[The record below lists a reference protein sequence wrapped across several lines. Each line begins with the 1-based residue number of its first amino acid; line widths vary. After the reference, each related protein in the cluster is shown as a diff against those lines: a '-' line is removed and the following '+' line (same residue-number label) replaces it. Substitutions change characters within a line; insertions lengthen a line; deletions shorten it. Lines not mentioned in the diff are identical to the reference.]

1 MTKVFLILAHF
12 FKYPN
17 PEIPKFLNP
26 KTGFL
31 MKHKRIFALIIGI
44 LLFSMFLPWQVC
56 ASDVSVVATVDKTEA
71 TMEDYIL
78 LKINVK
84 GARKEPSLPKMPE
97 FSVQSRGSSSQV
109 RIVNGQVSSSIEYS
123 YMLYPRKEGV
133 FTIGP
138 FFVHHKGK
146 RIESNRITVQ
156 ILKSRASE
164 KSSRDIFVTAEV
176 DNKSPHLYEQII
188 YRFKFFRRVK
198 VANARLTESPSFE
211 GFITENLGKEREY
224 QKVING
230 LTYVVTEIKQ
240 ALFPTKTGV
249 LEISPSTLQCGVVV
263 KKRRRRRG
271 FFDDPFFGFSE
282 TVPKAL
288 RTAPIT
294 VMVKPLPASGKPENY
309 KNLVGNFTLTSH
321 LSTNKL
327 EVGESATLTLTLS
340 GTGNLKN
347 YQTINITGLQNFK
360 VYDDKPA
367 FEPKVFAGKVG
378 GKLTIKKALV
388 PLTEGNLQIPPVT
401 VSYFHPSSGI
411 YKTAKTGPHT
421 IRVFPATEKEKFH
434 IVEAL
439 EKTGTKQE
447 VKILGRDILPIHTSL
462 DALSSRKIKPVSE
475 VTVVWFLLPVFG
487 FLFSFM
493 AKRVKERNEEDKGLA
508 RAKSAYKN
516 FRRTLP
522 AIHKALKKD
531 ELLFYQVAPKALK
544 NFIGDKLNIA
554 GSALTPAELE
564 KRVTGARGMVQE
576 EVVSELKQLLEFFDS
591 GQFGFKK
598 HSLEEKEAVFI
609 SMKKLVKQLNKKIK
623 K

>member
-1 MTKVFLILAHF
+1 ML
-12 FKYPN
+12 
-17 PEIPKFLNP
+17 
-26 KTGFL
+26 
-31 MKHKRIFALIIGI
+31 
-44 LLFSMFLPWQVC
+44 LLFVFSPWQVC
-56 ASDVSVVATVDKTEA
+56 ASDVSVVAIVDKTEA

-84 GARKEPSLPKMPE
+84 GTRKEPSLSNMPE
-97 FSVQSRGSSSQV
+97 FKVQSRGSSSQV

-164 KSSRDIFVTAEV
+164 KSRRDIFVTAEV
-176 DNKSPHLYEQII
+176 DNKNPHLYEQII
-188 YRFKFFRRVK
+188 YRLKFFRRVK

-211 GFITENLGKEREY
+211 GFIIENIGKEREY

-230 LTYVVTEIKQ
+230 QTYVVTEIKQ
-240 ALFPTKTGV
+240 ALFPIKTGV
-249 LEISPSTLQCGVVV
+249 LEISSSTLQCDVVV
-263 KKRRRRRG
+263 QKRRRRRG
-271 FFDDPFFGFSE
+271 FFDDPFLTAPFFGFSE

-309 KNLVGNFTLTSH
+309 KNLVGNFTLTSD
-321 LSTNKL
+321 LSANKL

-347 YQTINITGLQNFK
+347 YQAINITGMQNFK
-360 VYDDKPA
+360 VYDDKPV
-367 FEPKVFAGKVG
+367 FEPRVFAGKVG

-388 PLTEGNLQIPPVT
+388 PLTEGNLHIPPVT

-411 YKTAKTGPHT
+411 YKTAKTGPYT
-421 IRVFPATEKEKFH
+421 IRVLPATEKEKFQV
-434 IVEAL
+434 VEAVK
-439 EKTGTKQE
+439 KTGTKQE

-462 DALSSRKIKPVSE
+462 DALSSRKIKPVSAI
-475 VTVVWFLLPVFG
+475 TVVCFLLPVFG

-493 AKRVKERNEEDKGLA
+493 AKRVKERNEEDTGLA

-516 FRRTLP
+516 FRKTLP

-531 ELLFYQVAPKALK
+531 DPLFYQAAQKALK
-544 NFIGDKLNIA
+544 DFIGDKLNIA

-564 KRVTGARGMVQE
+564 KRVTEARGMVQE